1 MNLENSIDFKY
12 RKFWFFLYSIVQKRC
27 NRLPTKLDE
36 IPGFSV
42 NFGPKQN
49 LRDISAN
56 FRASYCLDSSE
67 ISRTDSLRTFVG
79 LEIPR
84 ESSLLPQI
92 RGKLF
97 RETSASLY
105 TQNSWLLRLPTSQ
118 RNTWNFRCDLVFMPT
133 ATVATLLFPLSRC
146 VSQSDQ
152 FSSIFICTH
161 ANNFKVNNDL
171 H

>member
-27 NRLPTKLDE
+27 NRLPTKLDK

-67 ISRTDSLRTFVG
+67 ISRIDSLRTFVS

-84 ESSLLPQI
+84 ESSLLP
-92 RGKLF
+92 
-97 RETSASLY
+97 
-105 TQNSWLLRLPTSQ
+105 
-118 RNTWNFRCDLVFMPT
+118 
-133 ATVATLLFPLSRC
+133 
-146 VSQSDQ
+146 
-152 FSSIFICTH
+152 
-161 ANNFKVNNDL
+161 
-171 H
+171 

>member
-1 MNLENSIDFKY
+1 M
-12 RKFWFFLYSIVQKRC
+12 
-27 NRLPTKLDE
+27 DE
-36 IPGFSV
+36 IPGFSA

-56 FRASYCLDSSE
+56 FRAGYCLDSSE

-133 ATVATLLFPLSRC
+133 ATVATLLFPFRY
-146 VSQSDQ
+146 VPQSDQ

-161 ANNFKVNNDL
+161 ANNFKVNKDL
-171 H
+171 HGGPS